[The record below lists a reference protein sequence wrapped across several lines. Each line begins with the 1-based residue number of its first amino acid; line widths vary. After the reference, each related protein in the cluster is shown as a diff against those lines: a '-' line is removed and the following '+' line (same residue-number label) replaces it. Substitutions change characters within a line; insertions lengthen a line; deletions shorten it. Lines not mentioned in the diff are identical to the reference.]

1 MTDATAPV
9 TRSDEPRVVFI
20 SAASGLA
27 GDWRWVE
34 ETADLYDVVHWHD
47 DVHGLT
53 VAQARDLVRALKA
66 AEKPLV
72 ISVPPDVL
80 DTALPR
86 IGEEERIDAFSV
98 LIPAAAVLLA
108 RDGGSAEAVWRAWGG
123 AAWWLPR
130 ARRTPCPPTSTGP
143 SSEMRGSLPASTT
156 APSTSAAPQPR
167 LPQPRLPQPRQ
178 PHPRWAQPDGA
189 LRVTDL
195 RPNPVLPV
203 GGDPGTNPA
212 TACAPGAS
220 TRAPDEPAECVTA
233 PHDRAR
239 GGIGRSSP
247 STGR

>member
-34 ETADLYDVVHWHD
+34 ETAHLYDVVHWHD

-108 RDGGSAEAVWRAWGG
+108 RDGGSAEAVWRAWGRSCLVVAEG
-123 AAWWLPR
+123 EEDTVSANLYRAVVGDEGVAPR
-130 ARRTPCPPTSTGP
+130 IDNGSVDLSGSP
-143 SSEMRGSLPASTT
+143 SPGS
-156 APSTSAAPQPR
+156 PSP
-167 LPQPRLPQPRQ
+167 
-178 PHPRWAQPDGA
+178 GC
-189 LRVTDL
+189 
-195 RPNPVLPV
+195 PNPGNLTH
-203 GGDPGTNPA
+203 G
-212 TACAPGAS
+212 
-220 TRAPDEPAECVTA
+220 
-233 PHDRAR
+233 
-239 GGIGRSSP
+239 GRSL
-247 STGR
+247 TGRCA